1 MPTLVFAVARV
12 LLAALM
18 LIGAFNMLMYRFAPE
33 LFPPLHPVMRI
44 FVESGYLLVPKLVEL
59 VGGALLLTRYRAL
72 GLTLLWP
79 VVLNIALYHAFFDA
93 RLGFMGA
100 LLIVLCALCSWPER
114 SAWVRLVTP
123 TR

>member
-1 MPTLVFAVARV
+1 VPTRVFSVARV

-18 LIGAFNMLMYRFAPE
+18 LIGALNMLIYRFKPE
-33 LFPPLHPVMRI
+33 LFPSLHPVMRI

-93 RLGFMGA
+93 RSGFVGA
-100 LLIVLCALCSWPER
+100 LLLVLCAVSSWPER
-114 SAWVRLVTP
+114 KAWALLLAP